1 VVGMDSDAALT
12 RRPSHARGWL
22 GVACGTCPDEDNLMS
37 AWAVRQTTLL
47 DIVADCCD
55 VL

>member
-1 VVGMDSDAALT
+1 MGMDSDAALT
-12 RRPSHARGWL
+12 RRPSHAGGWL
-22 GVACGTCPDEDNLMS
+22 GVACGTCLDKDILMNS
-37 AWAVRQTTLL
+37 WAVRQTTLL